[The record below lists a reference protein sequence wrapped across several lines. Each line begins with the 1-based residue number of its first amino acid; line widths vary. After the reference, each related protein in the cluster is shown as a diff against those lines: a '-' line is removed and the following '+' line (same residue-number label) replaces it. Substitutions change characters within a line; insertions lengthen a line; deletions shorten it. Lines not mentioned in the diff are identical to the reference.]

1 MNKFSHRKGDSEPL
15 TLLPFASGKLRSFAF
30 IALLGALTVSLSLNV
45 QTYLDGRRLPRRTM
59 TQATSQQGTIILT
72 PQQLDALISD
82 LTSGDKAALERWRAY
97 FYTSAGYDPYYNE
110 AVASSG
116 LKETA
121 ALYATKEKPGR
132 SNLFHRLIGDLR
144 VESEKKPLT
153 KQALLGFLG
162 QPDATREA
170 PDSEVLEYNYCLN
183 GIQYFPWILVSNDMV
198 LRIDIHAGRKTRES
212 RFGPELPHPRIQQ

>member
-1 MNKFSHRKGDSEPL
+1 MDKFSHRKGDSEPL
-15 TLLPFASGKLRSFAF
+15 TFLPFASGKLRAFAF

-45 QTYLDGRRLPRRTM
+45 QTYLEGHRLPRRTM
-59 TQATSQQGTIILT
+59 TKATSQQGTIILT

-82 LTSGDKAALERWRAY
+82 LTAGDKAALERWRAY

-144 VESEKKPLT
+144 VESEKKPLS

-162 QPDATREA
+162 SPDATREG
-170 PDSEVLEYNYCLN
+170 PNGEVMQYNYWFSGRN
-183 GIQYFPWILVSNDMV
+183 FFSPILVSNDIV
-198 LRIDIHAGRKTRES
+198 LRIDIMAR
-212 RFGPELPHPRIQQ
+212 

>member
-1 MNKFSHRKGDSEPL
+1 MDKFSHRKGDSEPL
-15 TLLPFASGKLRSFAF
+15 TFLPFASGKLLRSVAF
-30 IALLGALTVSLSLNV
+30 LALLGALTVSLSLNV
-45 QTYLDGRRLPRRTM
+45 QTYLEGRRLPRRTM
-59 TQATSQQGTIILT
+59 THATSQQGTIILT

-82 LTSGDKAALERWRAY
+82 LTSGDKAALERWRAH

-132 SNLFHRLIGDLR
+132 SNLFYRLICDLR
-144 VESEKKPLT
+144 VESEKKPLS

-162 QPDATREA
+162 PPDATREG
-170 PDSEVLEYNYCLN
+170 PNGEVM
-183 GIQYFPWILVSNDMV
+183 QYTYWSGGRNFFSPILVSNDIV
-198 LRIDIHAGRKTRES
+198 LRIDIHARWR
-212 RFGPELPHPRIQQ
+212 